1 MVCLGN
7 LLLLFLFTFFQ
18 VIVIAIITPR
28 SLIFRDLGALIDK
41 SNEDSA
47 RSWEL
52 REQISIDT
60 TDSSSINISISTK
73 GRDLIIVEPS
83 FNNSKY
89 NAWLSNKCWA
99 FFNDLIKKPVESEF
113 CNDLLKLNQFKN
125 VDIGTFIWKEL
136 WDMVSY
142 YVYLSRININFIFNQ
157 SPLVIVFE
165 NLSLEIL
172 SLLLVNNFNNIVSIR
187 RSDKQVNIK
196 NSIECNFQL
205 SLLWRILLN
214 NYKNDDSD
222 MTKYERRLT

>member
-1 MVCLGN
+1 
-7 LLLLFLFTFFQ
+7 
-18 VIVIAIITPR
+18 
-28 SLIFRDLGALIDK
+28 
-41 SNEDSA
+41 
-47 RSWEL
+47 
-52 REQISIDT
+52 
-60 TDSSSINISISTK
+60 
-73 GRDLIIVEPS
+73 
-83 FNNSKY
+83 
-89 NAWLSNKCWA
+89 
-99 FFNDLIKKPVESEF
+99 
-113 CNDLLKLNQFKN
+113 
-125 VDIGTFIWKEL
+125 
-136 WDMVSY
+136 MVSY

-172 SLLLVNNFNNIVSIR
+172 PLLLVNNFNNIVSIR